1 MEDIME
7 DAAHWNE
14 IVKQVS
20 QLGRE
25 EKKELLKQL
34 TTSSKKQKIGKGGKI
49 ASGRYSLEELE
60 SFSAEELSKSEP
72 TLLEINGTR
81 KHVHNW
87 TSLVL
92 AFVTQ
97 LSIDGFLHDSALPIK
112 IRGRS
117 EKYFI
122 SREPVQPFGRK
133 ADFRK
138 VGESLYVDVKYN
150 AYSHINNLISALE
163 SIMIKGVY
171 KVFITL

>member
-7 DAAHWNE
+7 GAAHWNE

-97 LSIDGFLHDSALPIK
+97 LSIDGFCTIAL
-112 IRGRS
+112 
-117 EKYFI
+117 Y
-122 SREPVQPFGRK
+122 Q
-133 ADFRK
+133 
-138 VGESLYVDVKYN
+138 
-150 AYSHINNLISALE
+150 
-163 SIMIKGVY
+163 
-171 KVFITL
+171 